1 MTGEVVVDVRG
12 LSKSFGGIRAVD
24 GLNMQ
29 LPRGAITALVGPNG
43 AGKTTV
49 FNLITGALPLDAG
62 RVTLNGSDITGM
74 RPDQVTKLGMVRSFQ
89 DVRVFPKLSVLENV
103 LLAVPG
109 QSGERLK
116 DLFLAPRRVRDD
128 ERAAQRRAL
137 EWLSFIEMVELAE
150 LPAGALGFGQQK
162 LLALARLLATE
173 AEVLLLDEPA
183 SGVDYQWLDK
193 LLGVAL
199 RLRDEGRT
207 ICIVEHNLE
216 VVGRLADHV
225 YFMELGRVTAEG
237 SFTEM
242 TEDPRL
248 AEVYFGFA

>member
-1 MTGEVVVDVRG
+1 
-12 LSKSFGGIRAVD
+12 
-24 GLNMQ
+24 
-29 LPRGAITALVGPNG
+29 
-43 AGKTTV
+43 
-49 FNLITGALPLDAG
+49 
-62 RVTLNGSDITGM
+62 
-74 RPDQVTKLGMVRSFQ
+74 
-89 DVRVFPKLSVLENV
+89 VLENV
-103 LLAVPG
+103 LVAIPG

-116 DLFLAPRRVRDD
+116 DLFLAPRSVRDH
-128 ERAAQRRAL
+128 ERAARRRAL

-193 LLGVAL
+193 LLAVAQ
-199 RLRDEGRT
+199 RLRAEGRT

-225 YFMELGRVTAEG
+225 YFMEQGRVTAEG

-248 AEVYFGFA
+248 TEVYFGSV